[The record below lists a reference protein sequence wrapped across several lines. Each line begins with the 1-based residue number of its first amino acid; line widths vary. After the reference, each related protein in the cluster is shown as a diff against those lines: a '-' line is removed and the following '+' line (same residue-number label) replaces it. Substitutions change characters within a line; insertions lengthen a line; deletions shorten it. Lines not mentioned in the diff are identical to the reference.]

1 MNEFQRLSRVANYI
15 KEQYPEGTRILLIEM
30 GNDDPRPIPP
40 HTKGTIEFVD
50 DMATM
55 HCTFDNG
62 RRLGLIYGEDSFRK
76 LTEQELEEE
85 NSAICVEETT
95 DDMVEE
101 SGMTQSM

>member
-1 MNEFQRLSRVANYI
+1 MNDFERMSRTANRI
-15 KEQYPEGTRILLIEM
+15 KAEYPKGTRIMLIEM
-30 GNDDPRPIPP
+30 GDDPRPIPP

-55 HCTFDNG
+55 HCNG

-85 NSAICVEETT
+85 NNAICVEETT

>member
-1 MNEFQRLSRVANYI
+1 MNEFERMSRLANHL
-15 KEQYPEGTRILLIEM
+15 KTKYPKGTRIMLIEM
-30 GNDDPRPIPP
+30 GDDPRPIPP

-55 HCTFDNG
+55 HYTFDNG